1 MLAKSTGPSWRNN
14 SIGMIFTS
22 SIEYSSK
29 VNPVWIQHLN
39 GILFDECKRNHL
51 TFVDNEAV
59 SKLFFRI
66 YESLSEN
73 NLSSEKTSTSNLN
86 SEKLDNSEINLTY
99 HSNSRSINNVF
110 LNSLSEIH
118 ELRLPN
124 VIKS

>member
-1 MLAKSTGPSWRNN
+1 
-14 SIGMIFTS
+14 MIFIS
-22 SIEYSSK
+22 SIAYSSK
-29 VNPVWIQHLN
+29 VNPVSIQHLN
-39 GILFDECKRNHL
+39 GVLFDECRRNHL
-51 TFVDNEAV
+51 TFVDSEAV

-99 HSNSRSINNVF
+99 QSNSRSIKNVF

-118 ELRLPN
+118 ELRLRN